1 MITPTRAK
9 TDEYYATSDEQHR
22 LRKMIHG
29 STGTTVQDA
38 ADEVFDNAIGEN
50 GLSVISLE
58 FNKNKLELIFNDGTP
73 MTRDDRQRYL
83 TLDSRSKIN
92 IDKVAPKKRKGM
104 HGIGEALSRG
114 RLAGQ
119 GKQTTTTKTE
129 DDVCHQVVID
139 LKGLTAENYDHP
151 QCWTGATTPAG
162 EKNTLRPMWKKIEDI
177 AICEKYKTGVTKEY
191 SGESLEQNFELND
204 TIFHIADKY
213 ERNINLGLKF
223 NIKWD
228 GKTYAVPSIYKQEM
242 WEERKYTLT
251 VYSDLIEWTMDS
263 KRQTINKQDNG
274 TWRTYTSRKNNSN
287 SESAEATPKGTLTF
301 TVKIPKMSDT
311 CPDGKGN
318 PIMDWFNECLPD
330 AFTDNISERDGK
342 LYLNCGEN
350 EVSKDLIIIKGRK
363 HHMTRTLL
371 DFNKGISISMDNMK
385 LATNDFDLATSTK
398 QLTEGESLAAGS
410 FRLDLNFKSDEEI
423 IKPQEN
429 KNVIKVPQ
437 QVIKALN
444 IIVKYETK
452 KINKAIGE
460 QRDTIDEVLAAENLA
475 ALLAGAPAREAKK
488 AEARKNALEA
498 AKQAKTDGT
507 IGKVNKKI
515 NIKSSS
521 AGEQKENTSE
531 KSDNCKDKSTTV
543 ATFNRGVVTKTQYRE
558 QVEIYL
564 KDFEDDEVPV
574 RGPYNQMQKGI
585 SEQ

>member
-1 MITPTRAK
+1 MTTPTREPK
-9 TDEYYATSDEQHR
+9 TDGLYATSDEQHR
-22 LRKMIHG
+22 LRKMIKG
-29 STGTTVQDA
+29 STGTTDQDA
-38 ADEVFDNAIGEN
+38 VDEVFDNAIGEN

-139 LKGLTAENYDHP
+139 LKGLTAENYNHH
-151 QCWTGATTPAG
+151 QCWTGATSRAG

-228 GKTYAVPSIYKQEM
+228 GKIYVVPPIYKQEM

-263 KRQTINKQDNG
+263 KRQTISKSENG
-274 TWRTYTSRKNNSN
+274 TWRAYTSSKNNSN
-287 SESAEATPKGTLTF
+287 FESAEATPKGTLTF
-301 TVKIPKMSDT
+301 TVKIPKMRDT

-330 AFTDNISERDGK
+330 AFTNNISERDGK
-342 LYLNCGEN
+342 LYLNCGGN
-350 EVSKDLIIIKGRK
+350 EVYKDLHEMVGREN
-363 HHMTRTLL
+363 HLTETLL

-385 LATNDFDLATSTK
+385 LTHNDFDLA
-398 QLTEGESLAAGS
+398 LAIKSATHGDKFAAQS
-410 FRLDLNFKSDEEI
+410 FRLDLNFNSDEEI

-429 KNVIKVPQ
+429 KNVLKVPQ
-437 QVIKALN
+437 EVITALN
-444 IIVKYETK
+444 AIVKHELQNIVK
-452 KINKAIGE
+452 KIKK
-460 QRDTIDEVLAAENLA
+460 QRSTRDEVINMAAATKWLAD
-475 ALLAGAPAREAKK
+475 APARKAKKAKEMEAKK
-488 AEARKNALEA
+488 SKEMEAK
-498 AKQAKTDGT
+498 
-507 IGKVNKKI
+507 KVNKKI
-515 NIKSSS
+515 DNKSLS
-521 AGEQKENTSE
+521 AGEQKENTLK
-531 KSDNCKDKSTTV
+531 KSDNSKDKSTLV
-543 ATFNRGVVTKTQYRE
+543 ASFKRGVVTKIDFRK

-564 KDFEDDEVPV
+564 KNFKDDEVPAG
-574 RGPYNQMQKGI
+574 GPYNQMQKDHPK
-585 SEQ
+585 Q